1 MAEMLVRSTIAL
13 YAPFYHSSNGYGLY
27 VAGQRSREVYL
38 PSGRWEDFWDGDE
51 VYEGPTTITVD
62 APLDRIPVFVRE
74 GADVPGRP
82 E

>member
-51 VYEGPTTITVD
+51 V
-62 APLDRIPVFVRE
+62 
-74 GADVPGRP
+74 
-82 E
+82 